1 VSSVRTAITDRLDRS
16 RPLRFLLAGG
26 LNSAVSYGAYALFLW
41 MGVGLALT
49 SLMSLLAGM
58 SMGFLIQGGFVFR
71 ALSTGGLIRY
81 VLAWSAL
88 LGVHYGIV
96 VSLMRLGIPPL
107 AGAFL
112 AMGVVAALS
121 YFVQRDLVF
130 RVKHDQTSS
139 R

>member
-1 VSSVRTAITDRLDRS
+1 MSGFRTAITGRLDRS

-26 LNSAVSYGAYALFLW
+26 LNAAVSYGAYALFLW
-41 MGVGLALT
+41 VGLGLALT
-49 SLMSLLAGM
+49 SLLSLLVGL
-58 SMGFLIQGGFVFR
+58 SMGFLTQGGFVFR
-71 ALSTGGLIRY
+71 ALSKGGLIRY
-81 VLAWSAL
+81 GLAWSVL

-107 AGAFL
+107 AGAL
-112 AMGVVAALS
+112 VAMGVVAALS